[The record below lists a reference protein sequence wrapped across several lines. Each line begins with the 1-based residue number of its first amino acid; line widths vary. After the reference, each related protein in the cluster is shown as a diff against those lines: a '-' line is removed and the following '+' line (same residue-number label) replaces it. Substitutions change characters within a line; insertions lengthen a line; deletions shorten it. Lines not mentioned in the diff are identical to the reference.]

1 MKSNNRCVMNKL
13 IVVVILFAGITLGA
27 EAATFSVEGGA
38 TAALTSTKNEAGDPF
53 ATEGGFPVTLGAA
66 VRWGVGPVQVGAEA
80 HLGGEQS
87 LGVFLRHDFG
97 ALGVQLG
104 AGAME
109 QRVEVRHLDSA
120 TAKALSDTK
129 AMANATLS
137 YQTGKNHALFLRYA
151 VSGWSDAAVSTYRA
165 AGYTAEGAV
174 IYEVAGSSSFEYRT
188 RLLTFGYRR
197 DF

>member
-1 MKSNNRCVMNKL
+1 MNKL
-13 IVVVILFAGITLGA
+13 ISVVILFAGITLGA

-80 HLGGEQS
+80 HMGGEQS
-87 LGVFLRHDFG
+87 LGVFLRRDFG
-97 ALGVQLG
+97 ALGVQIG
-104 AGAME
+104 AGVME
-109 QRVEVRHLDSA
+109 QLVEVLHLDS
-120 TAKALSDTK
+120 TSKALSNTT
-129 AMANATLS
+129 AMVNAALS
-137 YQTGKNHALFLRYA
+137 YQTGKNHALFLRY
-151 VSGWSDAAVSTYRA
+151 VLSGWSDAAVSTYRA

-188 RLLTFGYRR
+188 RLLTFGYQR